1 MVAGQA
7 PGSLGWGEAMCSGP
21 LAQLEQIH
29 CPDHELESTSTKSWR
44 ETGRAGPP
52 LCHPATYLQALLW
65 CPRALLYLQELAEEL
80 MSACQPPAPA
90 EGALEPEPEHV
101 QRKRRSRRKKEEDT
115 DSDDPT
121 RDADFVPS
129 QEVLRAEEEEE
140 EEEEG
145 SDTLFSEASEP
156 ELEAPRGH
164 GGRTAATGVRAG
176 AGALPEPLLACV
188 PAPAAPDACAVP
200 QCPCCQGRT
209 TGTGVAH
216 GGGTGPEAA
225 PGEGQWR
232 WEQGQ
237 VFWERQQGL
246 CSHWSSGRYRQVLK
260 GSWPPGSSHS
270 GAVCL
275 YPGVVC

>member
-1 MVAGQA
+1 M
-7 PGSLGWGEAMCSGP
+7 
-21 LAQLEQIH
+21 
-29 CPDHELESTSTKSWR
+29 
-44 ETGRAGPP
+44 
-52 LCHPATYLQALLW
+52 
-65 CPRALLYLQELAEEL
+65 LYLQELAEEL

-101 QRKRRSRRKKEEDT
+101 QRKRRSRRRKEEDT

-188 PAPAAPDACAVP
+188 PAPTLQMPVLSHSVPAARAG
-200 QCPCCQGRT
+200 QLGQGWHM
-209 TGTGVAH
+209 GVA
-216 GGGTGPEAA
+216 
-225 PGEGQWR
+225 
-232 WEQGQ
+232 QGQ
-237 VFWERQQGL
+237 KQLRVRASGDG
-246 CSHWSSGRYRQVLK
+246 SRDRSSGRDSRACA
-260 GSWPPGSSHS
+260 PA
-270 GAVCL
+270 GAV
-275 YPGVVC
+275 GGIGRS